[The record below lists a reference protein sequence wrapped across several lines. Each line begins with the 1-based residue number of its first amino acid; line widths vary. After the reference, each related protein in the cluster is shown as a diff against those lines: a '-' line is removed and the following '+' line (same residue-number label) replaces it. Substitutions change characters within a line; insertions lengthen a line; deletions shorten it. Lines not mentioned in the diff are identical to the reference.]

1 MAERGERMSWYSRP
15 RAGRSHAIPLVLLA
29 VGVLVSAGMLLAPAL
44 RADEL
49 PISLDLRGVAL
60 GMAVNMVSVQS
71 GAQILF
77 VDREGTLPGR
87 LVTLT
92 ARPRNVEVALRLL
105 CRAAECYWWKD
116 ADGIY
121 MISLDPKPE

>member
-1 MAERGERMSWYSRP
+1 MAERGERMSWYSRR
-15 RAGRSHAIPLVLLA
+15 RAGGSQAIPLILLA
-29 VGVLVSAGMLLAPAL
+29 VGVLMSASLLLAPAL

-77 VDREGTLPGR
+77 VDREGTLPMR
-87 LVTLT
+87 AVTLT
-92 ARPRNVEVALRLL
+92 AKPHNVEEALRYL
-105 CRAAECYWWKD
+105 CTAAQCYWWKD

-121 MISLDPKPE
+121 MISR